1 METPFLQELE
11 RSLRLDDPDL
21 LFEVTPSGAAHIRTR
36 LDADQEP
43 AVLFATEEHLAAA
56 VTAVGEGCRDEL
68 WPDSTITA
76 AGFNLLL
83 VHLDEIAATRDTTQ
97 PIVMTRQGWQ
107 WPEPAEE
114 TWRPPGDYEPGDLVW
129 VADPNADIAAAAQER
144 DTQQRLFLLRAWLG
158 PELAFEVGHI
168 PAETLAV
175 AQDQAASELGSR
187 AEARLA
193 AQTHLTAS
201 DLRTAL
207 TDRAHGE
214 ALLRVLQH

>member
-43 AVLFATEEHLAAA
+43 AVLFAPEEHLAAA
-56 VTAVGEGCRDEL
+56 VTAVGEGCRGEL

-83 VHLDEIAATRDTTQ
+83 IHLDEIAATRDTTH

-107 WPEPAEE
+107 WPEPPEE

-129 VADPNADIAAAAQER
+129 WPTRTRISQPPPRSETRSKGSSCCGHGSAPSWLSRR
-144 DTQQRLFLLRAWLG
+144 DRSPPRRWPWPKTRLPRSLGRGRKHDWRHRPTSRRA
-158 PELAFEVGHI
+158 
-168 PAETLAV
+168 TY
-175 AQDQAASELGSR
+175 
-187 AEARLA
+187 
-193 AQTHLTAS
+193 
-201 DLRTAL
+201 AL
-207 TDRAHGE
+207 H
-214 ALLRVLQH
+214 